1 MVHTWIQWGGDQYYY
16 TAHVLVSEW
25 VSECLL
31 LSVFPV
37 EAPVNCR
44 HSTEKDALHTHTHTH
59 TRSHTH
65 THTHT
70 RAHTHTHT
78 RTHTH
83 TQTHTHA
90 HTHTHTHTHTHKH
103 WAMLYTMCTLYV
115 CVHVPVLK
123 WVLQIPAWEKK
134 IKTYLWSGSASIT
147 RMHMHSHYYV
157 AVSYHLPLV
166 GAAQPLEKVCVCVCV
181 CACACV
187 CVCVC
192 VCVRVCVVGL
202 TSVLVWKSSFRR
214 WYTPP
219 PITGPTSSLHTPQH
233 TTINTPT
240 TLHTTQHM
248 HTIPYVR
255 RTAFSCKALIIDLSK
270 QLYTQHNTCTLYHT

>member
-1 MVHTWIQWGGDQYYY
+1 
-16 TAHVLVSEW
+16 
-25 VSECLL
+25 
-31 LSVFPV
+31 
-37 EAPVNCR
+37 
-44 HSTEKDALHTHTHTH
+44 
-59 TRSHTH
+59 
-65 THTHT
+65 
-70 RAHTHTHT
+70 
-78 RTHTH
+78 
-83 TQTHTHA
+83 
-90 HTHTHTHTHTHKH
+90 
-103 WAMLYTMCTLYV
+103 
-115 CVHVPVLK
+115 
-123 WVLQIPAWEKK
+123 
-134 IKTYLWSGSASIT
+134 
-147 RMHMHSHYYV
+147 MHSHYYV

-166 GAAQPLEKVCVCVCV
+166 GAAQPLEYVRVCVRHCVCVV
-181 CACACV
+181 CV

-192 VCVRVCVVGL
+192 VCVRVRACVRVCVCVFVCVCVCVCVCEVGL

-255 RTAFSCKALIIDLSK
+255 RTAFSCKALITDLSK